1 MFAIFT
7 AYWFSLTS
15 KLNLPI
21 SNIEI
26 ASVFVLRALNNITK
40 TLQRLKMT
48 GFFLIAVMLLQVP
61 ALAVIFQYS
70 PTQNLTGKLVFF
82 VCLFHFDVLTK
93 ILRHQISLKQMQ

>member
-1 MFAIFT
+1 MFFKSFHFSKGMQFASPVFAIFT

-40 TLQRLKMT
+40 TLQRLKRQPS
-48 GFFLIAVMLLQVP
+48 FLIAVMLLQVP
-61 ALAVIFQYS
+61 VLA
-70 PTQNLTGKLVFF
+70 GKFFFLFCFFF
-82 VCLFHFDVLTK
+82 VLMCLPKH
-93 ILRHQISLKQMQ
+93 

>member
-40 TLQRLKMT
+40 TLQRLKKT
-48 GFFLIAVMLLQVP
+48 AFSFLIAVMLLQVP
-61 ALAVIFQYS
+61 FFQYS
-70 PTQNLTGKLVFF
+70 PTQNLTGKFF
-82 VCLFHFDVLTK
+82 LLLLFHFDVLTK